1 MEVEPSPIRLCR
13 VLLVEDGM
21 TNQMLAK
28 ALLKDWGHSTIVA
41 ENGQEAVDRW
51 MEGSFDLILMDV
63 QMPIMDGLTATR
75 TIRQHEAEAGRGDH
89 VPIIAMTA
97 RAMKGDREKCIAAGM
112 DGYVSKP
119 VRRQELYDAIR
130 PLVRS

>member
-1 MEVEPSPIRLCR
+1 
-13 VLLVEDGM
+13 
-21 TNQMLAK
+21 MLAK
-28 ALLKDWGHSTIVA
+28 ALLKDWGHTSIVA
-41 ENGQEAVDRW
+41 ENGQQAVDRW
-51 MEGSFDLILMDV
+51 MEGSFDLVLMDV

-75 TIRQHEAEAGRGDH
+75 TIRQHEAEAGGGDH

-119 VRRQELYDAIR
+119 IRRQELYDAIR
-130 PLVRS
+130 SQVQ